1 MHDSEYKNLARLE
14 DTHWWY
20 AGMAEIAKDW
30 LQQLPGL
37 SPSALLLDAGC
48 GTGGAQLWLRN
59 FGQPCGV
66 DHHPFA
72 LGLAVGKG
80 VQRLVQAD
88 VQALPF
94 ADASF
99 RLLTSFDVL
108 YHADVTIDWA
118 ALREFARVLQPG
130 GWLLLR
136 LPAYNWLRGAHD
148 RMVQTRHRYTCSE
161 VSLKL
166 SSSGLRPVRV
176 TYANSLLLLPAIVRR
191 VFQRVVGRAA
201 CSDLRLPPR
210 SINHLLTAVLRA
222 ERVWL
227 RKFNLPAGLSVL
239 ALAKKEAP

>member
-1 MHDSEYKNLARLE
+1 MHDAEYKNLARLE

-20 AGMAEIAKDW
+20 TGMAEIAREW

-37 SPSALLLDAGC
+37 SSSAPVLDAGC
-48 GTGGAQLWLRN
+48 GTGGAYHWLAN
-59 FGQPCGV
+59 FGRPCGV
-66 DHHPFA
+66 DRHSVA
-72 LGLAVGKG
+72 LGLALRKG
-80 VQRLVQAD
+80 AQRLALAD

-108 YHADVTIDWA
+108 YHADVAADWA

-148 RMVQTRHRYTCSE
+148 RTVLTRHRYTCGE

-166 SSSGLRPVRV
+166 LSTGLRPIRV
-176 TYANSLLLLPAIVRR
+176 TYANSLLLLPAVVRR
-191 VFQRVVGRAA
+191 VVQRVIGQEAA
-201 CSDLRLPPR
+201 SDLRLPPR
-210 SINHLLTAVLRA
+210 PVNQLLTAVLRA

-227 RKFNLPAGLSVL
+227 RRFNLPAGLSVL
-239 ALAKKEAP
+239 ALARKETS